1 MLKKL
6 IKKLKALLYAIPFGM
21 KAADEIVATSN
32 KETTDG
38 TSIQQQIEHKSVYA
52 DLLKGEVTQEVEE
65 LRWEMYKADELA
77 NDYKYIGN
85 GQAVKIEQT
94 EEQKKNKRLKFIQY
108 NNDIEYGLQE
118 SLKMAESVSDANK
131 MDYKPRKLFKIT
143 YDNTCVRFKLENHF
157 EKVSVNLKDGIKTK
171 FYFMNDRTNKRLVP
185 LINLLLKYKEELTFF
200 DDDDIISIKSYIK
213 RQELLSSILS
223 LEFTT
228 FQATNNVPN
237 GIMYKFLNPKFNGI
251 KDEGEYITLEFE
263 WDKYEG
269 GQLLSEKYHSKTA
282 EEKFKNRERR
292 ENYVPTIDF
301 SSTIS

>member
-6 IKKLKALLYAIPFGM
+6 IKKLKAILYAIPFGM
-21 KAADEIVATSN
+21 KAGDEILATSN
-32 KETTDG
+32 KETIDG
-38 TSIQQQIEHKSVYA
+38 TSIQQQLEHKSVYA

-65 LRWEMYKADELA
+65 LRWEMYKAEELA
-77 NDYKYIGN
+77 NDYKYVGN

-94 EEQKKNKRLKFIQY
+94 EEQKKNRRLKFSQH

-118 SLKMAESVSDANK
+118 SLKMGESVSDVNK
-131 MDYKPRKLFKIT
+131 MDYKQRKLCKIT
-143 YDNTCVRFKLENHF
+143 YDNPCVRFKLENYF

-171 FYFMNDRTNKRLVP
+171 FYFMNDRTNKKLVP
-185 LINLLLKYKEELTFF
+185 LINLLLKHKEDLASF
-200 DDDDIISIKSYIK
+200 DSDDIISIKSYIK

-237 GIMYKFLNPKFNGI
+237 GIMYKFLSPKFNAI
-251 KDEGEYITLEFE
+251 TDEGEYVTLEFE

-282 EEKFKNRERR
+282 EEKFKNKERR
-292 ENYVPTIDF
+292 ENYKPIIDF
-301 SSTIS
+301 S

>member
-6 IKKLKALLYAIPFGM
+6 IKKLKVVFYAIPFGM
-21 KAADEIVATSN
+21 KAADEMVATSN

-38 TSIQQQIEHKSVYA
+38 TSIQQQIEHKSVYS

-65 LRWEMYKADELA
+65 LRWEMYKAEELA
-77 NDYKYIGN
+77 NDYKYVGN

-118 SLKMAESVSDANK
+118 SLKMAENVSDANK

-143 YDNTCVRFKLENHF
+143 YNNPCVRFKLENHF

-171 FYFMNDRTNKRLVP
+171 FYFMNDRTNKKLVP
-185 LINLLLKYKEELTFF
+185 LINLLLKYKEDLTSF
-200 DDDDIISIKSYIK
+200 DGDDIISIKSYIK
-213 RQELLSSILS
+213 HQELLSSILS

-237 GIMYKFLNPKFNGI
+237 GIMYKFLSPKFNDI
-251 KDEGEYITLEFE
+251 KDEGEYVTLEFE

-282 EEKFKNRERR
+282 EEKFKNKERR
-292 ENYVPTIDF
+292 ENYAPTIDF

>member
-6 IKKLKALLYAIPFGM
+6 IKKLKVLFYAIPFGM
-21 KAADEIVATSN
+21 KAADEMVATSN

-38 TSIQQQIEHKSVYA
+38 TSIQQQIEHKSVYS

-65 LRWEMYKADELA
+65 LRWEMYKAEELA
-77 NDYKYIGN
+77 NDYKYVGN

-131 MDYKPRKLFKIT
+131 MDYKPRKLFKIK
-143 YDNTCVRFKLENHF
+143 YDNACVRFKLENYF

-171 FYFMNDRTNKRLVP
+171 FYFMNDRTNKKLVP
-185 LINLLLKYKEELTFF
+185 LINLLLKYKEDLTSF
-200 DDDDIISIKSYIK
+200 DGDDIISIKSYIK
-213 RQELLSSILS
+213 HQELLSSILS

-237 GIMYKFLNPKFNGI
+237 GITYKFLNPKFNCI
-251 KDEGEYITLEFE
+251 KEEGEYVTLEFE

-292 ENYVPTIDF
+292 KNYVPTIDF